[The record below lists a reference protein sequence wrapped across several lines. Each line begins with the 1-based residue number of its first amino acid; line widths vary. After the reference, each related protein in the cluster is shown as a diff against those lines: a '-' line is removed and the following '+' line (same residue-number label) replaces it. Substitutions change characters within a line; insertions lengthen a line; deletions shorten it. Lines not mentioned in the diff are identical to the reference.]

1 MKVGDYV
8 GWRNIDG
15 DVPKCPNPAGIIVE
29 IDVSRVFHGD
39 AAYAK
44 YLILMQ
50 HNGKVAWEYGSDL
63 EVIYESR

>member
-50 HNGKVAWEYGSDL
+50 HLSL
-63 EVIYESR
+63 IHI